1 MVGSPCHGPGQV
13 ALLRWKAHVA
23 ARRFCFRNSHTH
35 LASKPL
41 QPVLCHLW
49 VLERCDCRCCGVIL
63 SGVDLPRATV
73 MHCSLIV
80 LCEHLMT
87 VRMSSATQLQVPSE
101 SRCLAGDSSGRART
115 CTLDVSAYKHTR
127 APCGFLQPE
136 TYCILV
142 AESPLPV
149 CVRLRSPYC
158 AHPAVAVGACARPKR
173 PSKQSIDFW
182 CR

>member
-1 MVGSPCHGPGQV
+1 MLRHGASVFINPIPILLRSLCNLSSVTCGFLSAAIAGAVGSSYP
-13 ALLRWKAHVA
+13 
-23 ARRFCFRNSHTH
+23 
-35 LASKPL
+35 
-41 QPVLCHLW
+41 
-49 VLERCDCRCCGVIL
+49 
-63 SGVDLPRATV
+63 GVDLPRATV

-80 LCEHLMT
+80 LCEHLM
-87 VRMSSATQLQVPSE
+87 SATQLQVPSE

-142 AESPLPV
+142 ADAV

-158 AHPAVAVGACARPKR
+158 AHPAVAVGACAPPKR
-173 PSKQSIDFW
+173 PSKQSIDFC